1 MSCDRTIRF
10 LVFFLY
16 CLVST
21 QAWAQS
27 QESSEHSGT
36 EHASLVPYRRLFV
49 KRADLESFDPISQ
62 GYVLR
67 DLNLV
72 SELLKPYLVKQD
84 EAQGYHRL
92 VELKSALYVS
102 KLIGS
107 NLVSSKSKIVAS
119 RGSVLNEVLR
129 LQPWSLA
136 ITPLPQPPISSIDT
150 GLMTPDRLAFDRAGI
165 PLFDLHTE
173 SASDAIA
180 EQVVEFAWSARGVSK
195 GPNRLVFQA
204 EIPRCIDSGL
214 LISLP
219 PQARI
224 VDATVP
230 SRLIANWADLES
242 RLGERLPEA
251 KQQLERQAGTTNLD
265 TLWFLELGGVDRFS
279 FTIVIHSNIN
289 TNDALATGI
298 DTLIL
303 EQRIDHTFSLENV
316 LSTCSVDLQRDRKSD
331 RPIRVKLTSD
341 TLLRRV
347 SSGARE
353 IDWRIEDGFLVID
366 PSVLNALASS
376 RESRLPM
383 QIEYLSS
390 LDSRGELPREL
401 PDFLIPRGFVLKGQT
416 SLRFENGIHLDS
428 ISIPSSCVIDN
439 SESNRL
445 NVEWWDYSPAFQVH
459 IQKDTTPSTLSSS
472 THLNDSEESFQ
483 VSVKLTRSDFA
494 KSDFRF
500 RIAEGWTLDEIDAI
514 NGSKGIPWEML
525 SDANATIQ
533 EFRVLRDSIPST
545 ANGLEFKISLTDPM
559 VTGELVF
566 PPQGWIQTDS
576 SSNRRLFAIESIGKR
591 FSMPSFSLD
600 RIVPAETNPAPA
612 SNARETTSAAMLLE
626 LKPDDELRFPKLER
640 RSASRGS
647 IFSEIERLGRNILRV
662 KYRFVPPLGE
672 NVSVVTQQSPKLH
685 APSHWSYLANQQWH
699 AFDELEKTPESNSSR
714 TYRLPL
720 IDGTSVNWQLEEDI
734 YCDQLPVKLQL
745 PNFDPLAAEQYQLK
759 IPPDLSILNSDPDDA
774 WEVDQ
779 AGNYVLNLG
788 QDRKFLE
795 IGNAPR
801 TAQSVFDLNRVE
813 LKTDIALDH
822 RGIARGYCQLLL
834 SDLAA
839 KTVRVTLAPEW
850 NLELDSV
857 AVEQGR
863 QFVWTET
870 RETESVFQIHKI
882 KSTENGN
889 GETVI
894 SFIVTKDLRNDV
906 SKHLGHDTSLTLE
919 PFFISLDNSRILPTS
934 GTVWTPEDLSR
945 WRLMKHHTHLQ
956 GQRIW
961 SPTEGVSWWSEWFE
975 SIFGLQSGTH
985 RNTDRDALPSRLL
998 EVMPPAFWNRI
1009 YQWESPEELTTL
1021 QWNNVALEQRWSAF
1035 LFVIA
1040 AISSTWILASRA
1052 VYLLLIFTL
1061 GFGCYAASIQ
1071 TSMLEAKLSL
1081 EAILSGLFF
1090 GAVFFKLIQIT
1101 KMTFKKTENKHSS
1114 RSAPWE
1120 GSNQVWT
1127 RQVVQMIIASACL
1140 PWLQSNPIIAQDSR
1154 RPISATYD
1162 LIIPIDDTTGEP
1174 TDSVYIPEILLNA
1187 MRGVPTPNYLTLNAR
1202 HTLRLS
1208 PRSRSASMADQLILR
1223 FDLWVG
1229 KISEPISFPILSVH
1243 GSLLRFIVDET
1254 EFTTS
1259 NRVQRRP
1266 TEIIWLPERTGK
1278 RRVEIVLSP
1287 VMTSVDVEDLA
1298 GNGGKSIQSFEFGTL
1313 PSANA
1318 TLEIESADPQMQLEV
1333 ESLGG
1338 ITNPLPGRFVVAVGN
1353 QEKIAGRLRFPNPVG
1368 SVPSSTTNPYLV
1380 FEFFMQGDSVRARSV
1395 LRIPPEAFVDKQYEL
1410 EADSAWMPL
1419 GTNWGSTRLVETK
1432 NASSFWRRR
1441 YVFERDL
1448 TNQESTDEASQSYV
1462 LWGLRDNSTNIHNV
1476 VFAECMD
1483 VRVRPQA
1490 IRFARLAGAEWS
1502 IDQVKDLE
1510 PILNEKERLDWPEF
1524 TSLKLAPPA
1533 TSLRI
1538 NPQGGV
1544 LKRTQRSDKL
1554 QLRIATRWYLL
1565 DDVDTVESRIEVF
1578 GTANSDIL
1586 ELFIPENYR
1595 VVEAKHRLG
1604 SFQICQL
1611 LDTSRSDRKR
1621 IKVQL
1626 IAERQQWA
1634 NTDINLRLESRL
1646 TPTDSPLESPW
1657 IDSPA
1662 PNISSEAVEIVA
1674 NESWK
1679 VILKGS
1685 DLSTRILYG
1694 RGPTTPIASLSR
1706 NETISKVARK
1716 PVLQNEVSAQIIGS
1730 DTGDRQELVLQGRC
1744 SLDSNSLSK
1753 FIVQIPFPI
1762 SDSDEWR
1769 SDRSAIQIPCPVVG
1783 HSWIQL
1789 DLGLPEESESV
1800 KNWTLQVGIPREFQA
1815 YKDWATPIRFLGGA
1829 TIDIKPADSNDQSD
1843 SSTSDNSRKTAL
1855 SHRAVCWN
1863 SFTHGSKQRFILWR
1877 QHDNQSVRMTLDPAI
1892 EITALLVNGVPG
1904 IYSRTRDELSVFV
1917 PPLPTGFGIEILV
1930 EYVAPEP
1937 SIRPLGQDEEP
1948 GTWNSENIL
1957 SKGIPFGYEIL
1968 KFGSERIP
1976 LEISKDS
1983 QAEQWLRFWMER
1995 LNPLG
2000 ESAVLLEKNS
2010 TILASLKELLIE
2022 TQSRWPSIAWN
2033 TDPKSLV
2040 LEPARDWNAPSQKTA
2055 VETNVARP
2063 KLLLAFGSWLALCVT
2078 FWFTRN
2084 TERRPWLALV
2094 LLGTLVWVVTGFYF
2108 LAILLIGLG
2117 ILLAIDNMIIY
2128 REAISAS
2135 KLRKAV

>member
-1 MSCDRTIRF
+1 MSCDKTIRF
-10 LVFFLY
+10 LICFLF
-16 CLVST
+16 CFVSA
-21 QAWAQS
+21 QAWVQS
-27 QESSEHSGT
+27 QESSAHSDAD
-36 EHASLVPYRRLFV
+36 HASLVPYRRLFV

-72 SELLKPYLVKQD
+72 SELLKPYLVKRD
-84 EAQGYHRL
+84 DAQGYHRS

-150 GLMTPDRLAFDRAGI
+150 GLITPDRLAFDRSGI

-173 SASDAIA
+173 LASDAIA
-180 EQVVEFAWSARGVSK
+180 EQAVEFAWSVRGVVK

-204 EIPRCIDSGL
+204 EIPRCIDSGI

-230 SRLIANWADLES
+230 SQLIANWTDLES

-251 KQQLERQAGTTNLD
+251 RQQLERQAGTTNLD

-279 FTIVIHSNIN
+279 FTIVVQSNVS
-289 TNDALATGI
+289 TNEALSTGI

-316 LSTCSVDLQRDRKSD
+316 LSTCSMDVQRDRKSD
-331 RPIRVKLTSD
+331 RPIRVKLSSD

-353 IDWRIEDGFLVID
+353 IDWRIEDGFLVIE
-366 PSVLNALASS
+366 PSLLNALASS
-376 RESRLPM
+376 RESRIPL

-390 LDSRGELPREL
+390 LDSRGELQREL
-401 PDFLIPRGFVLKGQT
+401 PDFSIPRGFVLKGQT

-428 ISIPSSCVIDN
+428 ISIPASCIIDN
-439 SESNRL
+439 AESNRL
-445 NVEWWDYSPAFQVH
+445 NVEWSDYSPAFQV
-459 IQKDTTPSTLSSS
+459 QTQQDTTPRTLLSS
-472 THLNDSEESFQ
+472 THLHDSEESFQ
-483 VSVKLTRSDFA
+483 VSVKLMRSDFA
-494 KSDFRF
+494 KADFRF
-500 RIAEGWTLDEIDAI
+500 RVAEGWTLDEIDAI
-514 NGSKGIPWEML
+514 NGPKGVPWEML
-525 SDANATIQ
+525 SDANATKK
-533 EFRVLRDSIPST
+533 EFRVLRDSIPAA
-545 ANGLEFKISLTDPM
+545 ANGLEIKISLTDPIAAS
-559 VTGELVF
+559 ELVF

-576 SSNRRLFAIESIGKR
+576 ASNRRLFVIESVGKR

-600 RIVPAETNPAPA
+600 RIVPAETNPNPA
-612 SNARETTSAAMLLE
+612 SNAGETTSAALLLE

-640 RSASRGS
+640 KSASRGS
-647 IFSEIERLGRNILRV
+647 VFSEIERLGRNILRV
-662 KYRFVPPLGE
+662 KHRFVPPLDE
-672 NVSVVTQQSPKLH
+672 NVSVVTQQNPKLH
-685 APSHWSYLANQQWH
+685 ARSHWSYLADEQWY
-699 AFDELEKTPESNSSR
+699 AFDELEQTLESNSDR
-714 TYRLPL
+714 KYRLPL
-720 IDGTSVNWQLEEDI
+720 IDGKSVSWQLEEDI
-734 YCDQLPVKLQL
+734 DCDELPVKLQL
-745 PNFDPLAAEQYQLK
+745 PNFERLAAEQYQVK
-759 IPPDLSILNSDPDDA
+759 ISSDLSIVNLDPEDA

-779 AGNYVLNLG
+779 TGNYFLKVG
-788 QDRKFLE
+788 QDRRFLE

-801 TAQSVFDLNRVE
+801 RAQPRFEPNKVE

-822 RGIARGYCQLLL
+822 RGIAKGYCQLLL
-834 SDLAA
+834 SDSPA
-839 KTVRVTLAPEW
+839 KTIRVTLAQNW
-850 NLELDSV
+850 HLEMDSV
-857 AVEQGR
+857 AVEKGR
-863 QFVWTET
+863 QFAWTET
-870 RETESVFQIHKI
+870 RETESDFKIHSI
-882 KSTENGN
+882 KSAEDGN
-889 GETVI
+889 GETLI

-906 SKHLGHDTSLTLE
+906 SQQFGHDTALTLE

-934 GTVWTPEDLSR
+934 GTVWTPEDSSR
-945 WRLMKHHTHLQ
+945 WRVKKSQTNLPSQ
-956 GQRIW
+956 PIW
-961 SPTEGVSWWSEWFE
+961 SPTEGVSWWSEWFD
-975 SIFGLQSGTH
+975 SIFGAPSATG
-985 RNTDRDALPSRLL
+985 RSPDREALPRRLL
-998 EVMPPAFWNRI
+998 EVMPPAYWNRI
-1009 YQWESPEELTTL
+1009 YLWESPDELTTL
-1021 QWNNVALEQRWSAF
+1021 QWNHVALEQRWSAF
-1035 LFVIA
+1035 LFIIA
-1040 AISSTWILASRA
+1040 AISSTWILTWRF

-1071 TSMLEAKLSL
+1071 NSMLDAKLSL

-1090 GAVFFKLIQIT
+1090 GTVFYKLIQIT
-1101 KMTFKKTENKHSS
+1101 RMTLRKAENQQLS
-1114 RSAPWE
+1114 RSSGWE

-1127 RQVVQMIIASACL
+1127 RQVVPMIIASACL
-1140 PWLQSNPIIAQDSR
+1140 PWMQSDPIIAQDSR
-1154 RPISATYD
+1154 RPITSTYD
-1162 LIIPIDDTTGEP
+1162 LIIPVDDTTGEP

-1229 KISEPISFPILSVH
+1229 KLSEPISFPILSVH
-1243 GSLLRFIVDET
+1243 GSLLRFVVDET

-1298 GNGGKSIQSFEFGTL
+1298 GNVGKLMQSFEFGTL

-1318 TLEIESADPQMQLEV
+1318 TLDIESPDPQMQLEV

-1353 QEKIAGRLRFPNPVG
+1353 QEKIGGRLRFPNPVG

-1380 FEFFMQGDSVRARSV
+1380 FEFFMQGDFVRARSV
-1395 LRIPPEAFVDKQYEL
+1395 LRIPAEAFVDKQYEL

-1448 TNQESTDEASQSYV
+1448 TNQESSDEASQSYV
-1462 LWGLRDNSTNIHNV
+1462 LWGLRDNATNIHNV

-1483 VRVRPQA
+1483 VRVRPQM
-1490 IRFARLAGAEWS
+1490 IRFARLAGAAWS

-1544 LKRTQRSDKL
+1544 LKRTQRADKL

-1565 DDVDTVESRIEVF
+1565 DDVDTAESRIEVF

-1586 ELFIPENYR
+1586 EFFIPENYR

-1604 SFQICQL
+1604 SFQICQS
-1611 LDTSRSDRKR
+1611 LDASRSDRKR

-1634 NTDINLRLESRL
+1634 NTDINLRLESRVVSA
-1646 TPTDSPLESPW
+1646 DSPLESPW

-1662 PNISSEAVEIVA
+1662 PIISSEAVEIVA

-1694 RGPTTPIASLSR
+1694 RGTTTPIASLSR
-1706 NETISKVARK
+1706 SESISKVARK
-1716 PVLQNEVSAQIIGS
+1716 PVLQNDVTAQIIGS
-1730 DTGDRQELVLQGRC
+1730 DTGDREELVLEGKC
-1744 SLDSNSLSK
+1744 SLDNNSLSK

-1762 SDSDEWR
+1762 SDSDYWR
-1769 SDRSAIQIPCPVVG
+1769 SDRSATQIPCPVVG

-1789 DLGLPEESESV
+1789 DLGIPEESESV
-1800 KNWTLQVGIPREFQA
+1800 KNWTLQVGIPKEFQT
-1815 YKDWATPIRFLGGA
+1815 YKDWANPIRFLGGT
-1829 TIDIKPADSNDQSD
+1829 TIEVKPADSKDQSY
-1843 SSTSDNSRKTAL
+1843 SSTSDNSRKATL
-1855 SHRAVCWN
+1855 SHRTVCWN
-1863 SFTHGSKQRFILWR
+1863 SFIHGSKQRFILWR
-1877 QHDNQSVRMTLDPAI
+1877 EHDNQSVRMTLDPAI
-1892 EITALLVNGVPG
+1892 EITALLVNGVQG
-1904 IYSRTRDELSVFV
+1904 IYSRTGDELSVFV
-1917 PPLPTGFGIEILV
+1917 PPVPTGFGVEIMV
-1930 EYVAPEP
+1930 EYMAPEP
-1937 SIRPLGQDEEP
+1937 SITPLGPHEVS
-1948 GTWNSENIL
+1948 GTWTSEDIL
-1957 SKGIPFGYEIL
+1957 SKGIPFGLEIL

-1976 LEISKDS
+1976 PEISKDS
-1983 QAEQWLRFWMER
+1983 PAAQWLRFWMER
-1995 LNPLG
+1995 LTPLG
-2000 ESAVLLEKNS
+2000 ESPVLSEKNS
-2010 TILASLKELLIE
+2010 TTLTGLKELLIE
-2022 TQSRWPSIAWN
+2022 TQSRWPSIARN
-2033 TDPKSLV
+2033 MDPSSLV
-2040 LEPARDWNAPSQKTA
+2040 IEPARDWNAPSQKTA
-2055 VETNVARP
+2055 VETNDARP
-2063 KLLLAFGSWLALCVT
+2063 KLILAFGSWLALCLT
-2078 FWFTRN
+2078 FWFTRKP
-2084 TERRPWLALV
+2084 EKRPWLTLV
-2094 LLGTLVWVVTGFYF
+2094 LLGTLLWVVTGFYF
-2108 LAILLIGLG
+2108 LAILWISLG

-2128 REAISAS
+2128 REAIAAS